1 MDFKKLIEEYKD
13 CPCGQKHECK
23 IEDIRIGS
31 GITAEV
37 GNILTE
43 NHFPRRIL
51 VVADEVTLAAAEG
64 IRDALKDFLPEY
76 LIYDSLR
83 VATMT
88 EVCRV
93 KSYFS
98 QGVEAVLAVGTGSV
112 HDVCRKAC
120 AEADKKLCLYA
131 TAPSM
136 DGFASYSA
144 PIVDNGF
151 KVTYEAKCPE
161 VVIADTKVLARAPSQ
176 LKSAGFGDMMAK
188 YVALIDWKVSR
199 LITGESYCSRVAD
212 LTRYATDTVF
222 AMADR
227 VTAEDEETAKEIF
240 FGLLLTGI
248 AMSFTKTSRPG
259 SGTEHIMA
267 HYIECKELLEGKTP
281 NYHGEDVGVTTLLV
295 LKLYDSILSVNDVN
309 VFPEQN
315 DWAQIEKV
323 YGPLAPEMKKL
334 NTPDTI
340 TDGIDP
346 AFIKEN
352 FEKIKEIVKSV
363 PRYEEV
369 LQKMKI
375 AGCKTTYQEIDKPES
390 LMKEAFLYHP
400 YMRRRLSLRRL
411 LNMTDVDP
419 MRIFDDSVIKQS
431 K

>member
-13 CPCGQKHECK
+13 CPCGQKHECAVG
-23 IEDIRIGS
+23 DIRIGS

-37 GNILTE
+37 GDILKE
-43 NHFPRRIL
+43 NSFPKKIL
-51 VVADEVTLAAAEG
+51 VVADKTTMKVAEKVCEA
-64 IRDALKDFLPEY
+64 IKDFDAEY

-83 VATMT
+83 VATMA
-88 EVCRV
+88 EVRRV
-93 KSYFS
+93 KSHFS
-98 QGVEAVLAVGTGSV
+98 QGIEGVLAVGTGSV
-112 HDVCRKAC
+112 HDICRKAC

-144 PIVDNGF
+144 PIVDNNF

-161 VVIADTKVLARAPSQ
+161 VIIADTQILAKAPIA

-199 LITGESYCSRVAD
+199 LVTGESYCSRVAD
-212 LTRYATDTVF
+212 LTRFATDAVY
-222 AMADR
+222 AMADK
-227 VTAEDEETAKEIF
+227 VTADDEETAKKIF
-240 FGLLLTGI
+240 EGLLLTDI

-295 LKLYDSILSVNDVN
+295 LKLYDSILRLNDAK
-309 VFPEQN
+309 VFPEKN

-340 TDGIDP
+340 TDNIDP
-346 AFIKEN
+346 ALIKEN

-369 LQKMKI
+369 LQKMKT
-375 AGCKTTYQEIDKPES
+375 AGCKTTYQEIGKPES
-390 LMKEAFLYHP
+390 LIKEAFLYHP

-419 MRIFDDSVIKQS
+419 MLIFDDSAIK
-431 K
+431 

>member
-1 MDFKKLIEEYKD
+1 MDFKKLIEQYKE
-13 CPCGQKHECK
+13 CPCGQKHECAVG
-23 IEDIRIGS
+23 DIRIGS
-31 GITAEV
+31 GITAEA
-37 GNILTE
+37 GDILTE
-43 NHFPRRIL
+43 NNFPRRIL
-51 VVADEVTLAAAEG
+51 VVADKVTIEAAEG
-64 IRDALKDFLPEY
+64 IRDALKDYSPEY

-88 EVCRV
+88 EVRRV

-98 QGVEAVLAVGTGSV
+98 QGIEAVLAVGTGSV

-144 PIVDNGF
+144 PIVDNNF

-161 VVIADTKVLARAPSQ
+161 VIIADTRILSKSPIA

-212 LTRYATDTVF
+212 LTRYATDAVF
-222 AMADR
+222 AMADK
-227 VTAEDEETAKEIF
+227 VTADDEETAKKIF
-240 FGLLLTGI
+240 EGLLLTGI

-267 HYIECKELLEGKTP
+267 HYIECKELLEDKTP

-295 LKLYDSILSVNDVN
+295 LKLYDSILNVNGVN
-309 VFPEQN
+309 VFPEKN

-323 YGPLAPEMKKL
+323 YGPLASEMKKL
-334 NTPDTI
+334 NMPDTI
-340 TDGIDP
+340 TDNIDP

-352 FEKIKEIVKSV
+352 FDKIKEIVKSV

-375 AGCKTTYQEIDKPES
+375 AGCKTTYQEIGKPES
-390 LMKEAFLYHP
+390 LIKEAFLYHP

-419 MRIFDDSVIKQS
+419 MRIFDNSAIK
-431 K
+431 

>member
-1 MDFKKLIEEYKD
+1 MDFKKLIEQYKD
-13 CPCGQKHECK
+13 CPCGQKHECAVG
-23 IEDIRIGS
+23 DIRIGS

-37 GNILTE
+37 GNILTD
-43 NHFPRRIL
+43 NNFPRRIL
-51 VVADEVTLAAAEG
+51 VVADKVTIEAADG
-64 IRDALKDFLPEY
+64 IRGALKEYLPEY

-83 VATMT
+83 VATMA
-88 EVCRV
+88 EVRRV
-93 KSYFS
+93 KGYFEK
-98 QGVEAVLAVGTGSV
+98 GIEAVLAVGTGSV

-144 PIVDNGF
+144 PIVDNNF

-161 VVIADTKVLARAPSQ
+161 VIIADTQILAKSPIA

-188 YVALIDWKVSR
+188 YVALIDWEVSR

-227 VTAEDEETAKEIF
+227 VTADDEETAKKIF
-240 FGLLLTGI
+240 EGLLLTGI

-295 LKLYDSILSVNDVN
+295 LKLYDSILNVNDVN
-309 VFPEQN
+309 VFSEQN
-315 DWAQIEKV
+315 DWAQIEKA

-334 NTPDTI
+334 NVPDTI
-340 TDGIDP
+340 TDNIDP

-352 FEKIKEIVKSV
+352 FDKIKEIVKSV

-369 LQKMKI
+369 LRKMII
-375 AGCKTTYQEIDKPES
+375 AGCKTTYQEIGKPES
-390 LMKEAFLYHP
+390 LIKEAFLYHP

-419 MRIFDDSVIKQS
+419 MRIFDDSAIKET

>member
-13 CPCGQKHECK
+13 CPCGQKHECAVG
-23 IEDIRIGS
+23 DIRIGS

-37 GNILTE
+37 GDILKE
-43 NHFPRRIL
+43 NSFPKKIL
-51 VVADEVTLAAAEG
+51 VVADKTTMKVAEKVREA
-64 IRDALKDFLPEY
+64 IKDFDAEY

-83 VATMT
+83 VATMA
-88 EVCRV
+88 EVKRV

-98 QGVEAVLAVGTGSV
+98 QGIEGVLAVGTGSV
-112 HDVCRKAC
+112 HDICRKAC

-144 PIVDNGF
+144 PIVDNNF

-161 VVIADTKVLARAPSQ
+161 VIVADTQILVKAPIA

-199 LITGESYCSRVAD
+199 LVTGESYCSRVAD
-212 LTRYATDTVF
+212 LTRYATDAVY
-222 AMADR
+222 AMADK
-227 VTAEDEETAKEIF
+227 VTADDEETAKKIF
-240 FGLLLTGI
+240 EGLLLTGI

-281 NYHGEDVGVTTLLV
+281 NYHGEDVGVTTLII
-295 LKLYDSILSVNDVN
+295 LKAYERFLQADPIKT
-309 VFPEQN
+309 FREKN
-315 DWAQIEKV
+315 DWTDIERA
-323 YGPLAPEMKKL
+323 YGALAPEMKKL

-346 AFIKEN
+346 EIIAEN
-352 FEKIKEIVKSV
+352 IDKIKDIVRSV
-363 PRYEEV
+363 PSYAEVYE
-369 LQKMKI
+369 KMSA
-375 AGCKTTYQEIDKPES
+375 AGCKTTYQEIGKPES
-390 LMKEAFLYHP
+390 LIKEAFLYHP

-419 MRIFDDSVIKQS
+419 MLIFDDSAIK
-431 K
+431 